1 MSSSDKGGGM
11 PKVILTKTIKTKDG
25 WLKAGETVELPKAE
39 AERLAAKGACATLIA
54 EPAKKV
60 EAENK

>member
-1 MSSSDKGGGM
+1 M